1 MGTKAANDGDPE
13 IALHCFLLPTHS
25 SNSRLKTNL
34 NVMTESV
41 RLLQIERAAKNQES
55 FLIKIL
61 NKWYSDN
68 EYVVKCSEKDK
79 YEIFYLRHRLILFLD
94 VGNPCDTIKYL

>member
-55 FLIKIL
+55 FLKKIL
-61 NKWYSDN
+61 VSGILTMSMLSNFRNKTS
-68 EYVVKCSEKDK
+68 
-79 YEIFYLRHRLILFLD
+79 
-94 VGNPCDTIKYL
+94 

>member
-55 FLIKIL
+55 FLKKIL
-61 NKWYSDN
+61 VSGILTMSMLSKYFFSNKFF
-68 EYVVKCSEKDK
+68 
-79 YEIFYLRHRLILFLD
+79 EIRLRESL
-94 VGNPCDTIKYL
+94 T